1 MPSGALYRIGELGG
15 RECTMVSLGL
25 LTQQF
30 INGLFFG
37 GQLALIAI
45 GLTLIWGVARVLN
58 FAHGAMFMVGGFVGY
73 YTLGATGSMFIA
85 SVLAV
90 IVVFMLG
97 YVTEYALLE
106 PMRDRE
112 EFDIASMVV
121 TLGLAIFLE
130 NTILVGLGSQR
141 KSVATITNA
150 TWDLVGVTISI
161 QRLVIFLISLAALAG
176 LFLIITRT
184 KLGLA
189 IRAVSQ
195 DSDTALL
202 MGVRPKRVYSIT
214 FGASA
219 ALAGL
224 AGVLLAPMFSVYP
237 SVGWYPFLLAF
248 IVVMVGGLGSV
259 RGTLVAALGLA
270 IVRSISMIWIASET
284 AMIVLFAIM
293 VAVLIVNPDGIGGWL
308 DG

>member
-1 MPSGALYRIGELGG
+1 
-15 RECTMVSLGL
+15 MVSGGL
-25 LTQQF
+25 LVQQF

-37 GQLALIAI
+37 GQLALMAI

-73 YTLGATGSMFIA
+73 FTLGATGSIFLA
-85 SVLAV
+85 SVLA
-90 IVVFMLG
+90 IAVVFVLG
-97 YVTEYALLE
+97 YVVEHSLLE

-130 NTILVGLGSQR
+130 NAILVQVGSQR
-141 KSVATITNA
+141 RAFPTFTDVI
-150 TWDLVGVTISI
+150 WRVWGVTISV
-161 QRLVIFLISLAALAG
+161 QRLVIFLISLLALGA
-176 LFLIITRT
+176 LFLVITRT

-202 MGVRPKRVYSIT
+202 MGVRPKRIYSIT

-237 SVGWYPFLLAF
+237 SVGWFPFLLAF

-270 IVRSISMIWIASET
+270 IIRSISIIWVGSET
-284 AMIVLFAIM
+284 AMILLFAIM

-308 DG
+308 DA

>member
-1 MPSGALYRIGELGG
+1 
-15 RECTMVSLGL
+15 MVSGGL
-25 LTQQF
+25 LVQQF

-37 GQLALIAI
+37 GQLALVAI

-73 YTLGATGSMFIA
+73 FTLGATGSIFLA
-85 SVLAV
+85 SVLA
-90 IVVFMLG
+90 IAVVFVLG
-97 YVTEYALLE
+97 YVVEHSLLE

-130 NTILVGLGSQR
+130 NAILVQVGSQR
-141 KSVATITNA
+141 RAFPTFTDVI
-150 TWDLVGVTISI
+150 WRVGGVTISV
-161 QRLVIFLISLAALAG
+161 QRLVIFLISLLALGA
-176 LFLIITRT
+176 LFLVITRT

-202 MGVRPKRVYSIT
+202 MGVRPKRIYSIT

-270 IVRSISMIWIASET
+270 IIRSISIIWIGSET
-284 AMIVLFAIM
+284 AMMLLFAIM
-293 VAVLIVNPDGIGGWL
+293 VAVLVVNPDGIGGWL
-308 DG
+308 DA

>member
-1 MPSGALYRIGELGG
+1 
-15 RECTMVSLGL
+15 MVSLEL
-25 LTQQF
+25 LAQQF
-30 INGLFFG
+30 VNGLFFG

-58 FAHGAMFMVGGFVGY
+58 FSHGAMFMVGGFVGY
-73 YTLGATGSMFIA
+73 YTLGATGSVLLA

-90 IVVFMLG
+90 VVVFALG
-97 YVTEYALLE
+97 YVIEHSLLE

-130 NTILVGLGSQR
+130 NAILVGVGSQR
-141 KSVATITNA
+141 KSFPLLTDVVWNVAG
-150 TWDLVGVTISI
+150 LTISA
-161 QRLVIFLISLAALAG
+161 QRLVIFVISLVALG
-176 LFLIITRT
+176 LLFLVITGT

-270 IVRSISMIWIASET
+270 VVRSISMIWIASET
-284 AMIVLFAIM
+284 AMMVLFAIM
-293 VAVLIVNPDGIGGWL
+293 VGVLVVNPDGIGGWL

>member
-1 MPSGALYRIGELGG
+1 
-15 RECTMVSLGL
+15 MVSGGL
-25 LTQQF
+25 LVQQF

-37 GQLALIAI
+37 GQLALVAI

-73 YTLGATGSMFIA
+73 FTLGATGSIFLA
-85 SVLAV
+85 SVLA
-90 IVVFMLG
+90 IVVVFVLG
-97 YVTEYALLE
+97 YVVEHSLLE

-130 NTILVGLGSQR
+130 NAILVQVGSQR
-141 KSVATITNA
+141 RAFPTFTDVI
-150 TWDLVGVTISI
+150 WRVWGVTISV
-161 QRLVIFLISLAALAG
+161 QRLVIFLISLLALGA
-176 LFLIITRT
+176 LFLVITRT

-202 MGVRPKRVYSIT
+202 MGVRPKRIYSIT

-237 SVGWYPFLLAF
+237 SVGWFPFLLAF

-270 IVRSISMIWIASET
+270 IIRSISIIWVGSET
-284 AMIVLFAIM
+284 AMILLFAIM

-308 DG
+308 DA

>member
-1 MPSGALYRIGELGG
+1 
-15 RECTMVSLGL
+15 MVSLGL
-25 LTQQF
+25 LAQQ
-30 INGLFFG
+30 IVNGLFFG

-58 FAHGAMFMVGGFVGY
+58 FSHGAMFMVGGYVGFFA
-73 YTLGATGSMFIA
+73 LGFTGSVAAAILA
-85 SVLAV
+85 S
-90 IVVFMLG
+90 IVVVFALG
-97 YVTEYALLE
+97 WVTEFALLE

-130 NTILVGLGSQR
+130 NAILVGVGSR
-141 KSVATITNA
+141 RRAFPALTEEVWRVAG
-150 TWDLVGVTISI
+150 LTISV
-161 QRLVIFLISLAALAG
+161 QRFVIFLISVFALAAL
-176 LFLIITRT
+176 FLVISRT

-195 DSDTALL
+195 DDQTALL
-202 MGVRPKRVYSIT
+202 MGVRPRRVYAIT
-214 FGASA
+214 LGCSA

-224 AGVLLAPMFSVYP
+224 AGVLLAPLFTVYP

-248 IVVMVGGLGSV
+248 VVVMVGGLGSV
-259 RGTLVAALGLA
+259 RGTLIAAMGLA
-270 IVRSISMIWIASET
+270 IVRSVSTIWVAAES
-284 AMIVLFAIM
+284 AMVLLFAIM
-293 VAVLIVNPDGIGGWL
+293 IAVLLINPDGIGGWI

>member
-1 MPSGALYRIGELGG
+1 
-15 RECTMVSLGL
+15 MVSTGL
-25 LTQQF
+25 LVQQVV
-30 INGLFFG
+30 NGLFFG
-37 GQLALIAI
+37 GQLALIAV

-58 FAHGAMFMVGGFVGY
+58 FAHGAMFMVGGFVGF
-73 YTLGATGSMFIA
+73 YTLGATGSVLLA

-90 IVVFMLG
+90 VVVFALG
-97 YVTEYALLE
+97 YVVEHSLLE

-130 NTILVGLGSQR
+130 NAILVGVGSQR
-141 KSVATITNA
+141 KSFPTFTDVIWNVA
-150 TWDLVGVTISI
+150 GVTISV
-161 QRLVIFLISLAALAG
+161 QRLVIFLISIVALAA

-224 AGVLLAPMFSVYP
+224 AGVLLAPTFSVYP

-270 IVRSISMIWIASET
+270 IVRSVSMIWIASET
-284 AMIVLFAIM
+284 AMMVLFAIM
-293 VAVLIVNPDGIGGWL
+293 VAVLFVNPDGIGGWL